1 MGKENA
7 TREGKHMTITVGQRL
22 PGATMLVM
30 GAKGPEAVDLGA
42 KLKGRKVVLFG
53 LPGAYTGTCSVTH
66 LPSFMRTA
74 ATFRS
79 KGVDEI
85 ICVAVN
91 DPFVLKA
98 WDEATGASKA
108 GITLLG
114 DSEGAFTRALG
125 MDFTAAQIGLVGRS
139 NRYAAVVEDG
149 VVTHVQIDKPGE
161 CNISTGEALL
171 EVV

>member
-1 MGKENA
+1 MA
-7 TREGKHMTITVGQRL
+7 ITVGQKL

-30 GAKGPEAVDLGA
+30 GANGPEAVDLGA

-53 LPGAYTGTCSVTH
+53 LPGAFTGTCSVTH
-66 LPSFMRTA
+66 LPSFIRTSGK
-74 ATFRS
+74 FRA

-85 ICVAVN
+85 ICISVN

-98 WDEATGASKA
+98 WDEATGAGK
-108 GITLLG
+108 GGVTLLG
-114 DSEGAFTRALG
+114 DSEGAFTKAIG
-125 MDFTAAQIGLVGRS
+125 MDFSAAQIGLLGRS
-139 NRYAAVVEDG
+139 SRYAAVVEDG

-171 EVV
+171 EAV